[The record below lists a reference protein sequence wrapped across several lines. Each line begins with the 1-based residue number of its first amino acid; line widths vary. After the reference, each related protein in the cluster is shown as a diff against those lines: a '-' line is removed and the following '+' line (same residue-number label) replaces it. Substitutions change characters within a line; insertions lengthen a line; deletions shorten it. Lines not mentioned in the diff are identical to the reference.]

1 MRADH
6 APRADA
12 NSAVADLG
20 AITELT
26 LGDLMPN
33 AWESPVLKDLYDPQ

>member
-1 MRADH
+1 MHGENTPRT
-6 APRADA
+6 APEPAI
-12 NSAVADLG
+12 VELG
-20 AITELT
+20 AITERT